1 MDKQQLAAIAKE
13 FGTPSFV
20 FDTAALTARMREIK
34 AIVGDSVHLCYSIK
48 ANPFLI
54 PAMREL
60 VETLEVCSP
69 GELEIC
75 EALHVDPETIL
86 FSGVNKTAEDIEHA
100 MDAGVVRF
108 TAESP
113 LHIRLLNE
121 AALRRGRVYPVLLR
135 LTAGS
140 QFGMDES
147 DLLDAIA
154 HRSDYAGLRFTG
166 IHYFSGTQRA
176 KLDKDQRKELA
187 MLGEFMDRLKQD
199 YGFVCGQL
207 TARRPEIR
215 AGALLMPC
223 DIGRLPQIG
232 REDAEAGQTIREVLD
247 DSAGWLNG
255 TSGEALWREAEEN
268 SRSFALES
276 AAEALAK
283 KPLLCVSGSLD
294 IYTPPAYHCEPLA
307 RAIRARDGGLL
318 RCVTYPTDHFFADYR
333 LTVADTVAEF
343 LLNQL

>member
-1 MDKQQLAAIAKE
+1 MN
-13 FGTPSFV
+13 V
-20 FDTAALTARMREIK
+20 HARCQE
-34 AIVGDSVHLCYSIK
+34 VHYGDCAHRPDVHGL
-48 ANPFLI
+48 L
-54 PAMREL
+54 L
-60 VETLEVCSP
+60 P
-69 GELEIC
+69 GRR
-75 EALHVDPETIL
+75 
-86 FSGVNKTAEDIEHA
+86 G
-100 MDAGVVRF
+100 
-108 TAESP
+108 
-113 LHIRLLNE
+113 RLLSVLYTAGGVGPFPTLLLLHGIPGCERNFDL
-121 AALRRGRVYPVLLR
+121 AQALRRAGFHVLTFHYSGSWGSDGTYSLAHDLEDAETALDFILR
-135 LTAGS
+135 DET
-140 QFGMDES
+140 FG
-147 DLLDAIA
+147 
-154 HRSDYAGLRFTG
+154 F
-166 IHYFSGTQRA
+166 
-176 KLDKDQRKELA
+176 DKDRVFA
-187 MLGEFMDRLKQD
+187 VGHSLG
-199 YGFVCGQL
+199 GFVCGQL

>member
-1 MDKQQLAAIAKE
+1 MN
-13 FGTPSFV
+13 V
-20 FDTAALTARMREIK
+20 HARCQE
-34 AIVGDSVHLCYSIK
+34 VHYGDCAHRPDVHGL
-48 ANPFLI
+48 L
-54 PAMREL
+54 L
-60 VETLEVCSP
+60 P
-69 GELEIC
+69 GRR
-75 EALHVDPETIL
+75 
-86 FSGVNKTAEDIEHA
+86 G
-100 MDAGVVRF
+100 
-108 TAESP
+108 
-113 LHIRLLNE
+113 RLLSVLYTAGGVGPFPTALLLHGIPGCERNFDL
-121 AALRRGRVYPVLLR
+121 AQALRRAGFHVLTFHYSGSWGSDGTYSLAHDLEDAETALDFILR
-135 LTAGS
+135 DET
-140 QFGMDES
+140 FG
-147 DLLDAIA
+147 
-154 HRSDYAGLRFTG
+154 F
-166 IHYFSGTQRA
+166 
-176 KLDKDQRKELA
+176 DKDRVFA
-187 MLGEFMDRLKQD
+187 VGHSLG
-199 YGFVCGQL
+199 GFVCGQL

>member
-1 MDKQQLAAIAKE
+1 MN
-13 FGTPSFV
+13 V
-20 FDTAALTARMREIK
+20 HARCQE
-34 AIVGDSVHLCYSIK
+34 VHYGDCAHRPDVHGL
-48 ANPFLI
+48 L
-54 PAMREL
+54 L
-60 VETLEVCSP
+60 P
-69 GELEIC
+69 GRR
-75 EALHVDPETIL
+75 
-86 FSGVNKTAEDIEHA
+86 G
-100 MDAGVVRF
+100 
-108 TAESP
+108 
-113 LHIRLLNE
+113 RLLSVLYTAGGVGPFPTVLLLHGIPGCERNFDL
-121 AALRRGRVYPVLLR
+121 AQALRRAGFHVLTFHYSGSWGSDGTYSLAHDLEDAETALDFILR
-135 LTAGS
+135 DET
-140 QFGMDES
+140 FG
-147 DLLDAIA
+147 
-154 HRSDYAGLRFTG
+154 F
-166 IHYFSGTQRA
+166 
-176 KLDKDQRKELA
+176 DKDRVFA
-187 MLGEFMDRLKQD
+187 VGHSLG
-199 YGFVCGQL
+199 GFVCGQL

-294 IYTPPAYHCEPLA
+294 IYTPPAYHCAPLA
-307 RAIRARDGGLL
+307 RALRARAGGLL

>member
-1 MDKQQLAAIAKE
+1 MN
-13 FGTPSFV
+13 V
-20 FDTAALTARMREIK
+20 HARCQE
-34 AIVGDSVHLCYSIK
+34 VHYGDCAHRPDVHGL
-48 ANPFLI
+48 L
-54 PAMREL
+54 L
-60 VETLEVCSP
+60 P
-69 GELEIC
+69 GRR
-75 EALHVDPETIL
+75 
-86 FSGVNKTAEDIEHA
+86 G
-100 MDAGVVRF
+100 
-108 TAESP
+108 
-113 LHIRLLNE
+113 RLLSVLYTAGGVGPFPTVLLLHGIPGCERNFDL
-121 AALRRGRVYPVLLR
+121 AQALRRAGFHVLTFHYSGSWGSDGTYSLAHDLEDAETALDFILR
-135 LTAGS
+135 DET
-140 QFGMDES
+140 FG
-147 DLLDAIA
+147 
-154 HRSDYAGLRFTG
+154 F
-166 IHYFSGTQRA
+166 
-176 KLDKDQRKELA
+176 DKDRVFA
-187 MLGEFMDRLKQD
+187 VGHSLG
-199 YGFVCGQL
+199 GFVCGQL

-223 DIGRLPQIG
+223 DIGRRPQIG

>member
-1 MDKQQLAAIAKE
+1 MN
-13 FGTPSFV
+13 V
-20 FDTAALTARMREIK
+20 HARCQE
-34 AIVGDSVHLCYSIK
+34 VHYGDCAHRPDVHGL
-48 ANPFLI
+48 L
-54 PAMREL
+54 L
-60 VETLEVCSP
+60 P
-69 GELEIC
+69 GRR
-75 EALHVDPETIL
+75 
-86 FSGVNKTAEDIEHA
+86 G
-100 MDAGVVRF
+100 
-108 TAESP
+108 
-113 LHIRLLNE
+113 RLLSVLYTAGGVGPFPTVLLLHGIPGCERNFDL
-121 AALRRGRVYPVLLR
+121 AQALRRAGFHVLTFHYSGSWGSDGTYSLAHDLEDAETALDFILR
-135 LTAGS
+135 DET
-140 QFGMDES
+140 FG
-147 DLLDAIA
+147 
-154 HRSDYAGLRFTG
+154 F
-166 IHYFSGTQRA
+166 
-176 KLDKDQRKELA
+176 DKDRVFA
-187 MLGEFMDRLKQD
+187 VGHSLG
-199 YGFVCGQL
+199 GFVCGQL

>member
-1 MDKQQLAAIAKE
+1 MN
-13 FGTPSFV
+13 V
-20 FDTAALTARMREIK
+20 HARCQE
-34 AIVGDSVHLCYSIK
+34 VHYGDCAHRPDVHGL
-48 ANPFLI
+48 L
-54 PAMREL
+54 L
-60 VETLEVCSP
+60 
-69 GELEIC
+69 
-75 EALHVDPETIL
+75 
-86 FSGVNKTAEDIEHA
+86 SGRR
-100 MDAGVVRF
+100 G
-108 TAESP
+108 
-113 LHIRLLNE
+113 RLLSVLYTAGGVGPFPTVLLLHGIPGCERNFDL
-121 AALRRGRVYPVLLR
+121 AQALRRAGFHVLTFHYSGSWGSDGTYSLAHDLEDAETALDFILR
-135 LTAGS
+135 DET
-140 QFGMDES
+140 FG
-147 DLLDAIA
+147 
-154 HRSDYAGLRFTG
+154 F
-166 IHYFSGTQRA
+166 
-176 KLDKDQRKELA
+176 DKDRVFA
-187 MLGEFMDRLKQD
+187 VGHSLG
-199 YGFVCGQL
+199 GFVCGQL